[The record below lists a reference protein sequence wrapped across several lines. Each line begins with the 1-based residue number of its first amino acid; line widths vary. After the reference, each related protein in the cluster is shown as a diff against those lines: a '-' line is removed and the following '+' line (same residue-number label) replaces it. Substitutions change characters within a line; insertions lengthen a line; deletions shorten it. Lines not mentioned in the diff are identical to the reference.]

1 MRHAGGAARQTSRT
15 AGTDYIIKHRLLED
29 ENAQL
34 KRWIFLTV
42 IVAVI
47 LILAIVVWE
56 HRRRIKRLKKENER
70 LEKERK
76 QVVSTDDEVEKD
88 IAATY

>member
-1 MRHAGGAARQTSRT
+1 MNNERMKLEQ
-15 AGTDYIIKHRLLED
+15 KLLED

-34 KRWIFLTV
+34 KRWIILTV
-42 IVAVI
+42 IVALV

-56 HRRRIKRLKKENER
+56 YRRRIKRLKKENER

-76 QVVSTDDEVEKD
+76 QVEK
-88 IAATY
+88 AREGLRHEE

>member
-1 MRHAGGAARQTSRT
+1 M
-15 AGTDYIIKHRLLED
+15 LED

-34 KRWIFLTV
+34 KRWIILTV
-42 IVAVI
+42 IVALV

-56 HRRRIKRLKKENER
+56 YRRRIKRLKKENER

-76 QVVSTDDEVEKD
+76 QVEKAFDMKNEFITNITNELRAPLNPIEGFSD
-88 IAATY
+88 ILGTQDY